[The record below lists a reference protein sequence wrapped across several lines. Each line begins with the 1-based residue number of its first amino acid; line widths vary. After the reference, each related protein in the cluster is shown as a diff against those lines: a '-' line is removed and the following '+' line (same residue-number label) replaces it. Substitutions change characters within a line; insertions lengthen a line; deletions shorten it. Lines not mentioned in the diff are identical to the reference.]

1 VKDHRFLISLCAIPA
16 VILIVVPAYVILEI
30 RSDEARQ
37 SEQYPGRSGDSQTK
51 PAIVGGNSGGSQFQ
65 REEPVAPEAE
75 KERQKVTDCV
85 GPTGGIGPP
94 LRCTTLE
101 SDLASVLHKK
111 KQQEEVA
118 KKEAERLALPAE
130 RKHREKATAKVEAE
144 RQETEAERKRQ
155 DEAAKLEAERLALEA
170 EKKASK
176 LEAERVAREAEK
188 KRQDEAAKLEAER
201 VALETEKRRQEE
213 ATAKV
218 EAERQETEAERK
230 RQDEAANLEAQRLAL
245 EAEKKAAKLE
255 AERVAREAEKK
266 RQEEAAKLQA
276 ERVALET
283 EKRRQEEATA
293 KNAAERLVLETEK
306 KRLEETARED
316 AERLA
321 SAADKKRQQEE
332 FNAARPIAA
341 GEAPATEKTDQ
352 QIAVPNLMRPPSA
365 PETTLE
371 TWVTGTLKPP
381 VSAVQGA
388 AGTVVSAQLPVLA
401 PSRVVLTYP
410 RNDKL
415 AAERTTALRRAL
427 TAANLEVVEV
437 EAVDASR
444 PTPGLGYYFR
454 SDHDAAVDVSHRI
467 QPLLGPVE
475 PALLE
480 LRGKVPPPGT
490 VEIAV
495 PGRGV
500 R

>member
-176 LEAERVAREAEK
+176 LEAERVAREAES
-188 KRQDEAAKLEAER
+188 QDEAAKLEAER
-201 VALETEKRRQEE
+201 VALETEKKRQEE

-218 EAERQETEAERK
+218 EAERQATEAERK

-480 LRGKVPPPGT
+480 LRGKVPSPGT